1 MCYNKGTKTKER
13 GDKNSMKKK
22 QIYLVL
28 DTETA
33 TLNLAHTT
41 HEINKQD
48 FALKKPLVYDIGWV
62 LMDRQGNILKRVN
75 YIVQE
80 IFFDTDIF
88 NTAYYADKRPKYY
101 KALTK
106 GKVEV
111 RKWADI
117 MEELQT
123 DLDKSHSVC
132 AYNANF
138 DFKRAIPYTERF
150 MKAWYSDW
158 FEWWEKNQFDNFVN
172 KVKPESKA
180 DDKYKMPIFEFR
192 GKDYPIIDIWAVAC
206 DKLINNKRYKKFCI
220 DNDYVGS
227 MYFKTSA
234 EIAYRYL
241 QKELDFIEAHTALN
255 DAEIESVIL
264 AKALKKGK
272 VIPTLEFMPCRK
284 LGTVK
289 NFTKS
294 A

>member
-1 MCYNKGTKTKER
+1 M
-13 GDKNSMKKK
+13 SKK

-28 DTETA
+28 DTETS
-33 TLNLAHTT
+33 TLNLAHSE
-41 HEINKQD
+41 HEINKSD

-62 LMDRQGNILKRVN
+62 LMDRQGNIMKRVN

-101 KALTK
+101 KALKK
-106 GKVEV
+106 GKMEV
-111 RKWADI
+111 RKWTDI
-117 MEELQT
+117 MAELQT

-150 MKAWYSDW
+150 IKAWYSDW
-158 FEWWEKNQFDNFVN
+158 FDWWEKNQFDNFVN
-172 KVKPESKA
+172 KVKPEIKGE
-180 DDKYKMPIFEFR
+180 DKYKLPIFEFR

-220 DNDYVGS
+220 ANDYVGS

-241 QKELDFIEAHTALN
+241 NKDLNFIEAHTALN

-272 VIPTLEFMPCRK
+272 ISPILEFMPCRK

-289 NFTKS
+289 NFIKS